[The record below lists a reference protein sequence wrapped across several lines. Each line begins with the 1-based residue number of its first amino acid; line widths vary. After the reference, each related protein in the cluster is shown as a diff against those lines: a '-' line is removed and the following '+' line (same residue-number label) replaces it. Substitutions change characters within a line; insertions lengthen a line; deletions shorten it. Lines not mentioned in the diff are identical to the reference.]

1 MHQQLQDFYAND
13 GGAAN
18 GMAEV
23 TLTPYTEGIVFDQHG
38 LLIDA
43 LPVRHSTETYALRF
57 RAGGRSIVHS
67 ADTAY
72 HEPLIEFARGADLL
86 IHSAMAVTA
95 MREHWGRRWDDIH
108 AIMAPPAAAGQVGPP
123 AQRPKPAPTPLPP
136 R

>member
-1 MHQQLQDFYAND
+1 
-13 GGAAN
+13 
-18 GMAEV
+18 MAEV
-23 TLTPYTEGIVFDQHG
+23 TLTPYTVGTVFDQRG

-95 MREHWGRRWDDIH
+95 IREHWGRR
-108 AIMAPPAAAGQVGPP
+108 ARCTCTSNYRTFTQTTAAPLTAW
-123 AQRPKPAPTPLPP
+123 P
-136 R
+136 RSR